1 MQNIEHKGGEIL
13 TEDIK
18 ERAKVLITAL
28 PYIKRFYG
36 KTVVIKYGGHA
47 MLNDELKRFV
57 LLDIV
62 LMKYVGINPVIVH
75 GGGPE
80 ITEISK
86 RLGLKPKFVGGL
98 RITDEDTI
106 EIVEMV
112 LAGKLNKEIVG
123 IINQTGGKACGIS
136 GIDGMLFVT
145 VKKRGKIFNSDGSVE
160 EVDIGYVGEIKKVN
174 PEIVVLLIKEGYI
187 PVIAP
192 LGLGEDGKVYNINA
206 DTAAGELSASLKAE
220 KLILLTDVEGVLE
233 NKEDKNS
240 LISVIKVNNAEELIK
255 KGIIDGGMIPK
266 IECCVSAIKQGVSSA
281 HIIDG
286 RVPHSLLLEM
296 FTDEGIGTMIIP

>member
-1 MQNIEHKGGEIL
+1 MIS
-13 TEDIK
+13 EDIK
-18 ERAKVLITAL
+18 ERVKILITAL
-28 PYIKRFYG
+28 PYIKKFYG
-36 KTVVIKYGGHA
+36 KIVVIKYGGHA
-47 MLNDELKRFV
+47 MVNDELKETV
-57 LLDIV
+57 LSDIV

-80 ITEISK
+80 ITELSEK
-86 RLGLKPKFVGGL
+86 LGLKSKFVGGL
-98 RITDEDTI
+98 RVTDKETM

-112 LAGKLNKEIVG
+112 LAGKLNKEIVNM
-123 IINQTGGKACGIS
+123 IYKLGGKACGIS
-136 GIDGMLFVT
+136 GIDGALFYT
-145 VKKRGKIFNSDGSVE
+145 TKKSGKIYNSDGSFE

-174 PEIVVLLIKEGYI
+174 TELVLLLIKEGYI

-192 LGLGEDGKVYNINA
+192 LGIGEDGEIYNINA
-206 DTAAGELSASLKAE
+206 DTASSELAISLKAE

-233 NKEDKNS
+233 NKEDKKS
-240 LISVIKVNNAEELIK
+240 LISVIKMDDAQKLIE
-255 KGIIDGGMIPK
+255 KGIVDGGMIPK
-266 IECCVSAIKQGVSSA
+266 IECSLSALKGGVNSI